1 MKALVADHSATT
13 RRVVIRALRVLGI
26 QDVAEYAD
34 VGAAAAAPG
43 NEYEVV
49 VVEWSPSQDAALEFV
64 SRLRQRAGAERTKVV
79 VVSERDRRADIERA
93 AAVGIQG
100 YVLKPFETR
109 VLIEQLAA
117 AMQAGPGAPGN
128 AEAA

>member
-1 MKALVADHSATT
+1 
-13 RRVVIRALRVLGI
+13 
-26 QDVAEYAD
+26 